1 MRKGITT
8 AQTTSLVVSGA
19 VLLALIVLVSSSGFA
34 QDDTQDTQPC
44 VKITRVAGCVR
55 VERSGAE
62 PVNVGIGDLLYAGD
76 VLFVDKDA
84 KVQLAFPGN
93 TLVLLKENSVLSLS
107 ELVPEGRTR
116 SALAAGY
123 LLANLKE
130 ALSPGATFE
139 VETPTALAVVRG
151 TVFEVEIHEP
161 DEEDGIPPVY
171 FYGHQGEVELLF
183 AEEVLLL
190 GPGALIQLEVG
201 RLPRFLEHS
210 RKLEEILQM
219 FDPEYWEEKI
229 EEEIKEEVRKRL
241 PKFF

>member
-1 MRKGITT
+1 MFKGIST
-8 AQTTSLVVSGA
+8 ARTTSLAVSGA
-19 VLLALIVLVSSSGFA
+19 IILALIILASSSGFA
-34 QDDTQDTQPC
+34 QDDTQDAQPC
-44 VKITRVAGCVR
+44 VKITRIAGCVR

-62 PVNVGIGDLLYAGD
+62 PVNAVIGDLLYAGD

-84 KVQLAFPGN
+84 KAQLTFPGN

-107 ELVPEGRTR
+107 ELAPDGRTR
-116 SALAAGY
+116 SALTAGY

-139 VETPTALAVVRG
+139 VEAPTALAVVRG
-151 TVFEVEIHEP
+151 TVFEVEIQEP
-161 DEEDGIPPVY
+161 EEEGATPPVH
-171 FYGHQGEVELLF
+171 FYGHRGKVEVLF

-190 GPGALIQLEVG
+190 GPGALIQLEAG
-201 RLPRFLEHS
+201 KLPRFLKHT

-219 FDPEYWEEKI
+219 FDPEYWEEKVEEEI
-229 EEEIKEEVRKRL
+229 EEEIRKRL

>member
-1 MRKGITT
+1 MLKGITT
-8 AQTTSLVVSGA
+8 ARTTSLAVSGA
-19 VLLALIVLVSSSGFA
+19 FLLALVVLASFSGFA

-44 VKITRVAGCVR
+44 VKITRIAGCVR

-84 KVQLAFPGN
+84 KVQLTFPGN
-93 TLVLLKENSVLSLS
+93 TLVLLKENSVLSLR
-107 ELVPEGRTR
+107 ELAPDGRTR
-116 SALAAGY
+116 SALTAGY

-151 TVFEVEIHEP
+151 TVFEVEFQEP
-161 DEEDGIPPVY
+161 DEEEDTPPVY

-190 GPGALIQLEVG
+190 GPGALIQLEKG
-201 RLPRFLEHS
+201 KLPRFLKHS
-210 RKLEEILQM
+210 RKLEEVLQM
-219 FDPEYWEEKI
+219 FDPEYWEEIAEEKI
-229 EEEIKEEVRKRL
+229 EEEIRKRL